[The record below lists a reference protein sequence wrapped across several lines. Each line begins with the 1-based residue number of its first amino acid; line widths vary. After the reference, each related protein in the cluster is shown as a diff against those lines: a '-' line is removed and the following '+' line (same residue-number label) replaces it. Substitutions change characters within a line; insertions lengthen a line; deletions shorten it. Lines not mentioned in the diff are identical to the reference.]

1 MIKLNF
7 RNLLVA
13 ALFAI
18 GITAGGGAAVSAM
31 TTANV
36 STVADADNTQQGQAG
51 TEQTGESVNDN
62 KDDKEVG
69 NKDEGQVGQTGVQE
83 TGQSVNDNK
92 DEGQVGEK

>member
-1 MIKLNF
+1 MKLNF

-18 GITAGGGAAVSAM
+18 GMTVGGGAAVSAL

-36 STVADADNTQQGQAG
+36 STVADSDNAQQGQPG
-51 TEQTGESVNDN
+51 DQQTGESLNDN

-69 NKDEGQVGQTGVQE
+69 NKDEGQVGQAGAQQTGE
-83 TGQSVNDNK
+83 SVNDNK